1 MSTKTRLLD
10 WITARWHLPGVAAAM
25 LLACTPGHAQTA
37 AGERTEGSRPSLI
50 EAGAAS
56 YYGRAHQGKR
66 TASGSTFEQSGLTAA
81 HPWLPFGS
89 RIRVTLE
96 ETGRS
101 VIVTVTDRLYSRR
114 RIIDLSLGAAR
125 SLGMLR
131 QGVAMVALTPA

>member
-1 MSTKTRLLD
+1 
-10 WITARWHLPGVAAAM
+10 M

-66 TASGSTFEQSGLTAA
+66 TASGSTFEQNGLTAA

-101 VIVTVTDRLYSRR
+101 VIVTVTDRLYSKQRV
-114 RIIDLSLGAAR
+114 IDLSTAAAR
-125 SLGMLR
+125 ELGIMR
-131 QGVAMVALTPA
+131 SGVATVTLSPA